1 MYASK
6 RKEIAGLDKQ
16 IDSLEGRVGEAT
28 PSDIYTILAQWAWF
42 SQILPDND
50 ADNEIFLKQT
60 FIDCWNEYLF
70 DHSHPYPKQDWLMTE
85 GSKAVVGYV
94 DALKKEHEMRLSD
107 E

>member
-50 ADNEIFLKQT
+50 DDN
-60 FIDCWNEYLF
+60 
-70 DHSHPYPKQDWLMTE
+70 
-85 GSKAVVGYV
+85 
-94 DALKKEHEMRLSD
+94 
-107 E
+107 

>member
-50 ADNEIFLKQT
+50 DDNEIFLKQT

-94 DALKKEHEMRLSD
+94 DDLEKEHEMGLSD